1 MRMARPRL
9 RRAPRTRPPARR
21 ERQREASAGRRAGD
35 AAACDRP
42 SASLGYRSAVC
53 RALTALCI
61 LLALATGCGSGG
73 EKRLS
78 KEEYARRAD
87 AVCRRYNA
95 ATRSLGLPQSMPGLA
110 KVADRSLP
118 HLDRAIRDLRAL
130 RPPED
135 EESTARSWLR
145 QLSLLRGDVVRI
157 RDRARAND

>member
-1 MRMARPRL
+1 M
-9 RRAPRTRPPARR
+9 
-21 ERQREASAGRRAGD
+21 
-35 AAACDRP
+35 
-42 SASLGYRSAVC
+42 C

-157 RDRARAND
+157 RDRARANDAKGVRSVVPAATRRNQRFAQLATQLGMTVCNQP